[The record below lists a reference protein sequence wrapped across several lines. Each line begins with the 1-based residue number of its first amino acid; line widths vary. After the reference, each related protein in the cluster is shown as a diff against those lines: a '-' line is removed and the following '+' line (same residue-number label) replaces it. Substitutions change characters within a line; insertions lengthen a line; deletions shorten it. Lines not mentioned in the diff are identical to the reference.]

1 MARKIFQFEVEGYHN
16 LEVVKFKSGKFAPA
30 CERCRGNGH
39 IEAMAFHCEGVCFK
53 CLGRGYQEKFFEN
66 EEAVKEFCK
75 KKSVR
80 MAKKRAKEEAEYAA
94 RLAEF
99 EASREAREAEEQRV
113 QAEREAEKAKFSYIE
128 AQVGE
133 IVEFSGEVKAVVRI
147 DGHYGVSL
155 MVVVQTEQNQQF
167 KFFSTAN
174 WVWEVEVGE
183 QVQVRAEVKDF
194 SEYQGIK
201 QNVVKNPKKIA

>member
-1 MARKIFQFEVEGYHN
+1 MAEKVFQFEVEGYHN
-16 LEVVKFKSGKFAPA
+16 LEVVKFESGKFAPA

-39 IEAMAFHCEGVCFK
+39 IAALAFIHDGVCFK
-53 CLGRGYQEKFFEN
+53 CYGRGYQEKFFEN

-80 MAKKRAKEEAEYAA
+80 IAKKRAKEEAEQAKN
-94 RLAEF
+94 RAEW
-99 EASREAREAEEQRV
+99 EAVREAGEAEEQRV

-155 MVVVQTEQNQQF
+155 MIVVQSDQNQQF
-167 KFFSTAN
+167 KFFSTAK

-183 QVQVRAEVKDF
+183 QVQVSAEVKDF

-201 QNVVKNPKKIA
+201 QNVVKNAKKIA